1 MANETI
7 PKPYDLANKPLVEA
21 IFEVRWELK
30 PAGPLASD
38 PGFPLFQGRYYD
50 RIKEDYP
57 FALQLPASAVP
68 ENMTAHTVR
77 HQFRRGEKEW
87 PVTQIGPGILT
98 VNQTSDYCWKMFLP
112 QLQKAIAALY
122 EAYPTEQS
130 PLKPIQASLRYINVL
145 DFDSDTTKVP
155 VLKFLKDSL
164 HTTII
169 PEPLL
174 FDDNSEP
181 DAPKG
186 LSLNLAYQVEAKNAI
201 GSITLALGQANDKP
215 ALIFEI
221 HIHTIPSS
229 VPQNPAD
236 FTTWV
241 TGAHDIVDKWFF
253 ALVRGDLLKTFE
265 DSDAN

>member
-7 PKPYDLANKPLVEA
+7 PQPYDLASKPLVEA
-21 IFEVRWELK
+21 IFELRWALK
-30 PAGPLASD
+30 STGSLESD
-38 PGFPLFQGRYYD
+38 PGFSLFQGRYWD

-57 FALQLPASAVP
+57 FALQLPVAAVP
-68 ENMTAHTVR
+68 EHMTAHTVR

-98 VNQTSDYCWKMFLP
+98 VNDTADYRWETFLP
-112 QLQKAIAALY
+112 QLEKAIAALY
-122 EAYPTEQS
+122 EGYPTEQS
-130 PLKPIQASLRYINVL
+130 PLKPTQASLRYINVI
-145 DFDSDTTKVP
+145 DYDPNSSEVP
-155 VLKFLKDSL
+155 LLRFLKDSL

-174 FDDNSEP
+174 FDENINPE
-181 DAPKG
+181 APNG
-186 LSLNLAYQVEAKNAI
+186 LSLNLAYQVESRNALA
-201 GSITLALGQANDKP
+201 STTFALGQANNKP

-221 HIHTIPSS
+221 HVQTIPNN

-236 FTTWV
+236 FSSWV

-253 ALVRGDLLKTFE
+253 ALVRGELLETYGNTNA
-265 DSDAN
+265 D